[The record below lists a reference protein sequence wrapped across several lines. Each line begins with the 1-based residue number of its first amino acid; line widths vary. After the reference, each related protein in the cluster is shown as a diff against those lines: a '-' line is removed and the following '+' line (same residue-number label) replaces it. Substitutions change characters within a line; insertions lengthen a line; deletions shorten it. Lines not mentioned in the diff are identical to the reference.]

1 MISIHNEIINLD
13 DDDVEDPKS
22 KGPIRVEGEFTI
34 DSLPPIEDLKISVPE
49 DECVVLGKIMSI
61 VDQLGKPHSL
71 PHSLTVCADINP
83 IFIAVVVDSLPGSR
97 PIDIDSVLF
106 LEKGT
111 KPLGHVFDVLGNISS
126 PMYCVRF
133 NSNKQI
139 QEKGITVGSLVYVA
153 PRTEHTS
160 FVVVSDLMKDKG
172 CDASWKNDIEPSNA
186 QDFSDD
192 EDERNARKLRRG
204 RHNTSN
210 DSESGQTPTPAQ
222 NGNNPRN
229 AHNRPPRRR
238 RGNFNRGGSNH
249 DRNYG
254 PPNQHSWHQNL
265 QQSNWNGPMRNNG
278 PMGSFPTSL
287 LLPPPPPPPPSNSRW

>member
-1 MISIHNEIINLD
+1 M
-13 DDDVEDPKS
+13 
-22 KGPIRVEGEFTI
+22 
-34 DSLPPIEDLKISVPE
+34 
-49 DECVVLGKIMSI
+49 
-61 VDQLGKPHSL
+61 
-71 PHSLTVCADINP
+71 
-83 IFIAVVVDSLPGSR
+83 PGSR

-133 NSNKQI
+133 NSNQQI
-139 QEKGITVGSLVYVA
+139 QEKGIIVGSLVYVA

-160 FVVVSDLMKDKG
+160 FVVVSELMKQKG

-192 EDERNARKLRRG
+192 EEERNARKLRRG
-204 RHNTSN
+204 RNNTSN
-210 DSESGQTPTPAQ
+210 ENECAQTPTPSQ

-229 AHNRPPRRR
+229 AQNRTPRRR
-238 RGNFNRGGSNH
+238 RGNFNRGGSNQ
-249 DRNYG
+249 DRNYA
-254 PPNQHSWHQNL
+254 PPGHHSWHQNL
-265 QQSNWNGPMRNNG
+265 PQSNWNSPMRNSG
-278 PMGSFPTSL
+278 PMGAFPPSL